1 MEVLLI
7 METQIIIDSVADIPK
22 ELAETLNIEIVPL
35 LVNFGAKSY
44 HDGVDISNREFF
56 ELLDQ
61 SEELPKTSQVNPGK
75 FIEIFE
81 KYLEQNKSVIC
92 ITLSSK
98 MSGTYRAAVTAK
110 DFIGSDQIKIVD
122 SKAVTFGEGIIGIQA
137 ARLAEQGLSLND
149 IYEETLKNVENLKNY
164 FIVDTLEYLKKGG
177 RLTST
182 EAFIGNMLKIKPI
195 LTIEAGKLV
204 PVQKVR
210 GRKKAVDWVLKQIQ
224 SDDLDN
230 RTVGIY
236 HAQDEKYMK
245 HFKTQV
251 QEISHSIEIIESEVG
266 AVVGTHSGPGCIAIS
281 YIVR

>member
-7 METQIIIDSVADIPK
+7 METQIIVDSVADIPK

-35 LVNFGAKSY
+35 LVNFGANSF
-44 HDGVDISNREFF
+44 HDGVDISNKEFF

-61 SEELPKTSQVNPGK
+61 STELPKTSQVNPGK
-75 FIEIFE
+75 FIEIF
-81 KYLEQNKSVIC
+81 KKHLQQNKSIIC
-92 ITLSSK
+92 ITLSSE

-137 ARLAEQGLSLND
+137 ARLAKKGLCLND

-177 RLTST
+177 RLTTT

-195 LTIEAGKLV
+195 LSIEAGKLI

-236 HAQDEKYMK
+236 HAQDEQYMK

-251 QEISHSIEIIESEVG
+251 QAIYQSIEIIESEVG

-281 YIVR
+281 YIAR